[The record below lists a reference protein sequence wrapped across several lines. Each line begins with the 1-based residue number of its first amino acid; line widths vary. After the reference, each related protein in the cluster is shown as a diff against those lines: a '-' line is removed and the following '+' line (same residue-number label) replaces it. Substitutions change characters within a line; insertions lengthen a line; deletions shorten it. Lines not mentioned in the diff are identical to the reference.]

1 MLVIPAEKRIDWRRP
16 PYVIFGLVLIN
27 ILIFVLNQSRDETH
41 YQRAAELYK
50 EQQFIEWEA
59 PAYLTYLKQRGALAQ
74 QPELYQQY
82 SEQLEQDPSSLSQAI
97 LFDIGFEEYL
107 SNNLDQWLPD
117 DKQSQWQT
125 FRPVVSQ
132 NISALSSISFGF
144 IPQQAS
150 LVTAISHQ
158 FLHGGFMHL
167 LGNMVFL
174 IICGFTVEAALGPG
188 RFLLFYLLSGIAGGL
203 AFAGIELLAG
213 RGGSPLVGASGAIS
227 GVMAM
232 YLMLYRLQKIDF
244 FYWVVVFVGY
254 FRAPALLILPLYI
267 GKELL
272 AFFDQ
277 ESSGVAYMAHVGGFV
292 AGALL
297 VAFIQWRRPEH
308 IDQQY
313 LEDEPD
319 QDPRLE
325 SLATILNCVENSH
338 FTQASKALV
347 LHQQSFGNC
356 QQSDFIRLNL
366 LSLADAAPYQEALL
380 QFLGRSNMD
389 PELIANQHRLW
400 LRGTDKIK
408 PLMDEQSLTRLGMR
422 FMGAQYYDSSE
433 AIALD
438 LIKQNNINPQ
448 LNKLLGQLVG
458 FYRDCDNTKRQQ
470 YFDTA
475 LEQRLEA
482 GK

>member
-16 PYVIFGLVLIN
+16 PYVIFALVIIN
-27 ILIFVLNQSRDETH
+27 IFIFVLNQSRDETH
-41 YQRAAELYK
+41 YQRASELYK
-50 EQQFIEWEA
+50 EQQFIQWEA
-59 PAYLTYLKQRGALAQ
+59 PAYLTYLKQHGALID

-97 LFDIGFEEYL
+97 MFDIGFEEYL
-107 SNNLDQWLPD
+107 SNNLDQWLPE
-117 DKQSQWQT
+117 DKQSQWQN
-125 FRPVVSQ
+125 FRPLVSK
-132 NISALSSISFGF
+132 NISALSAISFGF
-144 IPQQAS
+144 IPQQAN
-150 LVTAISHQ
+150 LITAISHQ
-158 FLHGGFMHL
+158 FLHGGVMHL

-188 RFLLFYLLSGIAGGL
+188 RFLLFYLLSGITGSL
-203 AFAGIELLAG
+203 VFAAIELLGG

-244 FYWVVVFVGY
+244 FYWVVIFVGY

-272 AFFDQ
+272 DFFDQ
-277 ESSGVAYMAHVGGFV
+277 ESSGIAYMAHTGGFI

-297 VAFIQWRRPEH
+297 VAFTQWRRPED

-313 LEDEPD
+313 LAEEPE

-325 SLATILNCVENSH
+325 SLHAILNHVESSH
-338 FTQASKALV
+338 FSQANKALA
-347 LHQQSFGNC
+347 LHQQTFGSC
-356 QQSDFIRLNL
+356 QQSDFIRINL
-366 LSLADAAPYQEALL
+366 LSLDDKEPYQEALI
-380 QFLGRSNMD
+380 QFLERSNMD

-400 LRGTDKIK
+400 LRNVDTIK
-408 PLMDEQSLTRLGMR
+408 PLLQQLSLTRLGMR
-422 FMGAQYYDSSE
+422 FMGAQYYESSE

-438 LIKQNNINPQ
+438 LIKQDSINPQ
-448 LNKLLGQLVG
+448 LNKLLGKLVA
-458 FYRDCDNTKRQQ
+458 FYRDCDNSKRQQ
-470 YFDTA
+470 YFDTV